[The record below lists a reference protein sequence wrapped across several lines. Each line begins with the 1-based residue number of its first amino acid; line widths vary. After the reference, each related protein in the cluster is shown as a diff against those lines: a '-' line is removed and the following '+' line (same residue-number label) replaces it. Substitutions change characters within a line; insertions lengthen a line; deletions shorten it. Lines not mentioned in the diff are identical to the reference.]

1 MTSSDPLPSAPA
13 LRPACRTTLLRNAG
27 HGANDLYWFILPPV
41 LPLILQEFG
50 LRYAA
55 GGGLITAFLCV
66 TALASMLMGRL
77 SDSVDRTKLVGL
89 GFLFATAAL
98 WAGALMP
105 RLPYVIS
112 FIVLGGIGVSAYHP
126 AAYASI
132 HDSGHGQGRT
142 YGAFE
147 ASGSLANIIMLGAQG
162 LLVARVGW
170 RGMIA
175 AGALPGALMG
185 LVFLLVPGAKLG
197 GVPGKV
203 AARVEP
209 LSGATVPNRGM
220 MLSAVFI
227 IGVML
232 RGLGVNALYYFIP
245 TYLVR
250 AVHMDPGI
258 ASFAMG
264 FAFLGG
270 VAGAVVMGRAADR
283 WGHIRTYVLASGL
296 LIPLLPVMGA
306 RMPAAAYPA
315 VMVAI
320 GFASSAC
327 FPAQTMLLTE
337 LSGTRGKGSV
347 FGVLMG
353 ATALTAAVSPLL
365 FGLLADAAGLVT
377 AVIACVIP
385 VTAGW
390 IVTLI
395 VWKSLRSRAR

>member
-1 MTSSDPLPSAPA
+1 
-13 LRPACRTTLLRNAG
+13 
-27 HGANDLYWFILPPV
+27 
-41 LPLILQEFG
+41 
-50 LRYAA
+50 
-55 GGGLITAFLCV
+55 
-66 TALASMLMGRL
+66 
-77 SDSVDRTKLVGL
+77 
-89 GFLFATAAL
+89 
-98 WAGALMP
+98 
-105 RLPYVIS
+105 
-112 FIVLGGIGVSAYHP
+112 
-126 AAYASI
+126 
-132 HDSGHGQGRT
+132 
-142 YGAFE
+142 
-147 ASGSLANIIMLGAQG
+147 
-162 LLVARVGW
+162 
-170 RGMIA
+170 
-175 AGALPGALMG
+175 
-185 LVFLLVPGAKLG
+185 
-197 GVPGKV
+197 
-203 AARVEP
+203 
-209 LSGATVPNRGM
+209 
-220 MLSAVFI
+220 
-227 IGVML
+227 
-232 RGLGVNALYYFIP
+232 
-245 TYLVR
+245 
-250 AVHMDPGI
+250 
-258 ASFAMG
+258 
-264 FAFLGG
+264 
-270 VAGAVVMGRAADR
+270 MGRAADR